1 MQNKNVW
8 NLQKIIEII
17 YKWIVYHHN
26 RQMAGG
32 LLNLSATGSA
42 NVILT
47 GNPTKTFFKVV
58 YSKYTN
64 FGLQKFRIDYEGSRD
79 LRLTTSSTFQFKVPR
94 YADLLM
100 DTYLCVTLPDI
111 WSPIYPPCPQTT
123 YKWSSYDFRWIRDLG
138 THMIEK
144 ITITCGSMLLQS
156 YSGAYLAAM
165 VERDFPSDKKKV
177 FDTMSGNIEECFD
190 PANAYGRNN
199 SYPSA
204 FYPGDGATSEP
215 SFRGRRIYVPINAW
229 FMLDSRC
236 AFPLVALQYNE
247 LYINV
252 TIRPIQELFQVR
264 DVFDYGNFFPYV
276 QPDFTQPQFA
286 MYRYLQQP
294 PGVYLES
301 TQYQNQTTTW
311 NADIHLISTYCF
323 LSEEERKKIA
333 LEDQVFLVKD
343 VFEYRFENV
352 VGSKTVSLNSNGMI
366 ANWMWVFQR
375 NDVNLRNEWSNYSN
389 WPYRE
394 IPNDIYPAS
403 PYPVI
408 VNGVPAELMG
418 PDGRYFAVGP
428 ALHPP
433 DIGKVVGRNTGFYV
447 SGEFSQENIR
457 DIMVSMGI
465 NMNGVYRE
473 NVLPSEVFDFIEQYA
488 RSNGSGK
495 RGLYCYNF
503 CLNTSPFEY
512 QPSGAMNLSRF
523 KDINLEITTVTPVT
537 SLNNANFQVICDT
550 SGNPI
555 GINKQNWRLY
565 DYAFNMIL
573 FEERYNVL
581 SIIGGNCGM
590 LYAR

>member
-1 MQNKNVW
+1 
-8 NLQKIIEII
+8 
-17 YKWIVYHHN
+17 
-26 RQMAGG
+26 MAGG
-32 LLNLSATGSA
+32 LLNLTATGSA

-100 DTYLCVTLPDI
+100 DTYLCLTLPDI
-111 WSPIYPPCPQTT
+111 WSPIYPPCTKT
-123 YKWSSYDFRWIRDLG
+123 SYKWAAYDFRWIRDLG
-138 THMIEK
+138 THMIEN
-144 ITITCGSMLLQS
+144 ISITCGSMLLQS

-165 VERDFPSDKKKV
+165 VERDFPSDKKHV
-177 FDTMSGNIEECFD
+177 FDTMSGNITEFYD

-199 SYPSA
+199 TYPSA
-204 FYPGDGATSEP
+204 FFVGDGLTIEP
-215 SFRGRRIYVPINAW
+215 SFRSRKIYVPINTW

-264 DVFDYGNFFPYV
+264 DVFDYGNYYPYV
-276 QPDFTQPQFA
+276 QPDFTLPQFA

-294 PGVYLES
+294 PGVDIDLS
-301 TQYQNQTTTW
+301 QYQNQTTSW
-311 NADIHLISTYCF
+311 NADVHLISTYCF

-333 LEDQVFLVKD
+333 LEDQVYLVKD
-343 VFEYRFENV
+343 IFEYRFENI

-375 NDVNLRNEWSNYSN
+375 NDANLRNEWSNYTN

-394 IPNDIYPAS
+394 IPSDIYPAS
-403 PYPVI
+403 SNVVI
-408 VNGVPAELMG
+408 VNGEQVTVPG
-418 PDGRYFAVGP
+418 PDGLLHAIGP
-428 ALHPP
+428 GINPP
-433 DIGKVVGRNTGFYV
+433 DIGQVVGRNTGFYETGV
-447 SGEFSQENIR
+447 FSQENIR

-465 NMNGVYRE
+465 NLNGVYRE

-488 RSNGSGK
+488 RSNGAGK

-523 KDINLEITTVTPVT
+523 KDINLEVTTVIPII
-537 SLNNANFQVICDT
+537 SANNANFQVICDL

-565 DYAFNMIL
+565 DYAFNMIV

>member
-1 MQNKNVW
+1 
-8 NLQKIIEII
+8 
-17 YKWIVYHHN
+17 
-26 RQMAGG
+26 MAGG
-32 LLNLSATGSA
+32 LLNLTATGSA

-47 GNPTKTFFKVV
+47 GNPTKTFFKVT

-64 FGLQKFRIDYEGSRD
+64 FGLQKFRLDYDGMRD
-79 LRLTTSSTFQFKVPR
+79 LRLTTSSTFQFKVQR

-111 WSPIYPPCPQTT
+111 WSPIYQPCQQTSF
-123 YKWSSYDFRWIRDLG
+123 KWASYDFKWIRDLG
-138 THMIEK
+138 THMIES

-165 VERDFPSDKKKV
+165 VQRDFPEDKKQA
-177 FDTMSGNIEECFD
+177 FNTMSGNIKEVYD

-204 FYPGDGATSEP
+204 FYTGDGVSTEP
-215 SFRGRRIYVPINAW
+215 SLRGRTIYVPINAW

-264 DVFDYGNFFPYV
+264 DVFDWENYFPYV
-276 QPDFTQPQFA
+276 QPDFTLSQFA
-286 MYRYLQQP
+286 MYRFLQQA
-294 PGVYLES
+294 PGVEIDTS
-301 TQYQNQTTTW
+301 QYQNQTTTW
-311 NADIHLISTYCF
+311 NADVHLISTYGF

-333 LEDQVFLVKD
+333 LEDQVYLVKD
-343 VFEYRFENV
+343 IFEYNFENV
-352 VGSKTVSLNSNGMI
+352 VGTRTVSLTSNGMI
-366 ANWMWVFQR
+366 ANWMWYLQR

-394 IPNDIYPAS
+394 IPNDIVPAPTDAS
-403 PYPVI
+403 V
-408 VNGVPAELMG
+408 VNGEIYMPLAQNG
-418 PDGRYFAVGP
+418 QRYLTGP
-428 ALHPP
+428 ATHPP
-433 DIGKVVGRNTGFYV
+433 EQLQVVGVNTGYYI
-447 SGEFSQENIR
+447 SGAFSQENIQ

-465 NMNGVYRE
+465 NLNGVYRE
-473 NVLPSEVFDFIEQYA
+473 NVLPAGVFDYVEQYA

-495 RGLYCYNF
+495 RGLYCYSF
-503 CLNTSPFEY
+503 GLNTSPFEY

-523 KDINLEITTVTPVT
+523 KDINLEITTITPVT
-537 SLNNANFQVICDT
+537 SLQNANFQVICDT
-550 SGNPI
+550 DGNPI

-565 DYAFNMIL
+565 DYTYNMTL

-581 SIIGGNCGM
+581 SIIGGNAAM